1 MCIRDRKKGALFC
14 PTCRE
19 RIERTTERGGRGLV
33 PLDERLLLALLDD
46 IGLDVRA
53 LLLAVWAEAAK
64 LYAKAALGVP
74 DASDETMERE
84 LDARN
89 RDALEVFSARLF
101 KEATGRGNPPLVRK
115 RIERAK
121 VRQEGRK
128 RASVTLFDTP
138 GSKPVTVDL
147 ESCRKRL

>member
-1 MCIRDRKKGALFC
+1 MCIRDRKGALFC

-53 LLLAVWAEAAK
+53 LLLAVWTEAAK
-64 LYAKAALGVP
+64 LHAKAALGMP
-74 DASDETMERE
+74 DASDATMERE

-89 RDALEVFSARLF
+89 RDGIEASSARLF
-101 KEATGRGNPPLVRK
+101 RKATGRGNPPLVRK